1 MNVTEGCHANMA
13 CGWESLQAV
22 SVMRAGVESWEQE
35 GSSEQEN
42 VKKVIRC
49 PDITCLVVTV

>member
-1 MNVTEGCHANMA
+1 MPRQIGGEWVGRWMVD
-13 CGWESLQAV
+13 GWV
-22 SVMRAGVESWEQE
+22 RAGVESWEQE